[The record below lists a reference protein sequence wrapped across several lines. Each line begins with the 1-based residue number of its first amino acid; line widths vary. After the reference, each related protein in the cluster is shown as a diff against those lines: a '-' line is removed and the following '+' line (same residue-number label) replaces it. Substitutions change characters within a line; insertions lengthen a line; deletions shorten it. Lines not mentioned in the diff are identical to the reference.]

1 MMVHSS
7 PTGRTRR
14 FSMSQV
20 ERMLKD
26 KPQLSTR
33 NTEEPTRDGRLCI
46 LTKIRETKPRDLTRT
61 SVSIAI
67 NHSTSSQDS
76 QCTESPNLTELT
88 TLLSTDTSREETT
101 NNGSSTV
108 LTRPSDPTTGRTT
121 PLKFNRT
128 VDHPTSELLQLSTQ
142 DGGKCSEL
150 KVLTL
155 SMRKERSSMSQ
166 EELMMKTETSLS
178 TTNMENSTNN
188 GTLFTLINGQKNQR
202 MENST
207 KTSVSVLEENSTSKL
222 LCHQEDILI

>member
-1 MMVHSS
+1 LSKDNTSS
-7 PTGRTRR
+7 TGRLE
-14 FSMSQV
+14 MLLPLL
-20 ERMLKD
+20 RMK
-26 KPQLSTR
+26 KVPQLLSQR
-33 NTEEPTRDGRLCI
+33 MKVESLDNGELFI
-46 LTKIRETKPRDLTRT
+46 LTLIRETKRRDSTRT
-61 SVSIAI
+61 SVSTAAD
-67 NHSTSSQDS
+67 HSTLSQDF
-76 QCTESPNLTELT
+76 QCTEFFNHMEPT

-101 NNGSSTV
+101 NNGSSTA
-108 LTRPSDPTTGRTT
+108 LTRPSDPTTGRTML
-121 PLKFNRT
+121 LKSNPT
-128 VDHPTSELLQLSTQ
+128 VDHPTLDALQLSTQ

>member
-14 FSMSQV
+14 SSMSQA
-20 ERMLKD
+20 EKMLKD

-46 LTKIRETKPRDLTRT
+46 LTKIRETKPRDFTRT
-61 SVSIAI
+61 SVSIAT
-67 NHSTSSQDS
+67 NHSTLSQDS

-88 TLLSTDTSREETT
+88 TLLSTDTSLEENT

-108 LTRPSDPTTGRTT
+108 LTRPSDQTTGRTMQ
-121 PLKFNRT
+121 LKSNPT

-178 TTNMENSTNN
+178 TTNMENLTNN
-188 GTLFTLINGQKNQR
+188 GTLFMLIKCQKNQR
-202 MENST
+202 KENST
-207 KTSVSVLEENSTSKL
+207 KTSVSMLKENSTPNL
-222 LCHQEDILI
+222 LCQEEDIFL